1 MSKPFYIG
9 TRERMLQTRSPSV
22 GFPSGKAGF
31 SSQINFLNGGA
42 SIRRSRASHKR
53 YEMTWD
59 SFTRDQAR
67 VILDLAD
74 QVYGVGDIYWHDPF
88 VADRNCLPQWWG
100 TPATGLDDG
109 LPLNRGERGT
119 PIATPPNTL
128 GFPVQSILYTC
139 AGAGRSVWIPIPV
152 GHTAWIG
159 AYGANGTGGQVIT
172 TPTTGATTVGTASAL
187 TLMAVTDPARFN
199 RSITAAGGRTGVLIS
214 LGGTGTVT
222 LSGLMVQ
229 VLLDGVTP
237 QTGGFI
243 SGQGHSGCQ
252 FVAQPDYT
260 PYSSAFDTVGVVAE
274 FVETGGWSQ

>member
-1 MSKPFYIG
+1 MGKPFYIG
-9 TRERMLQTRSPSV
+9 TREKMLQTRSPSV
-22 GFPSGKAGF
+22 GFPSSKQG
-31 SSQINFLNGGA
+31 SSSEVNFLNGGA
-42 SIRRSRASHKR
+42 SVRRSRASHKR

-59 SFTRDQAR
+59 SFSRDEAR

-109 LPLNRGERGT
+109 LPLNGGVRGT
-119 PIATPPNTL
+119 AVATPTNSL
-128 GFPVQSILYTC
+128 NFPVQSIAYTC
-139 AGAGRSVWIPIPV
+139 SGAGRSVWIPIPV
-152 GHTAWIG
+152 GHTAWVG
-159 AYGANGTGGQVIT
+159 AYGANGTGGQVIA
-172 TPTTGATTVGTASAL
+172 TPTTGATTVGTATVLAL
-187 TLMAVTDPARFN
+187 LSVTDPARFN
-199 RSITAAGGRTGVLIS
+199 QSYSGGFTGVLIS

-237 QTGGFI
+237 QRGGFI

-252 FVAQPDYT
+252 FVTQPDYT

>member
-1 MSKPFYIG
+1 MGKPFYIG
-9 TRERMLQTRSPSV
+9 TREKMLETRSPTV
-22 GFPSGKAGF
+22 GFPSSKQGF
-31 SSQINFLNGGA
+31 TNQVNFLNGGA
-42 SIRRSRASHKR
+42 SVRRSRASHKR
-53 YEMTWD
+53 YEMSWD
-59 SFTRDQAR
+59 SFSRDEAR

-74 QVYGVGDIYWHDPF
+74 QVYGVGDIFWHDPF

-109 LPLNRGERGT
+109 LPLNGGVRGT
-119 PIATPPNTL
+119 AVATPTNSL
-128 GFPVQSILYTC
+128 DFPVQSIAYTC

-152 GHTAWIG
+152 GHTAWVG
-159 AYGANGTGGQVIT
+159 AYGVNGTGGQVIA
-172 TPTTGATTVGTASAL
+172 TPTTGATTVGAATVL
-187 TLMAVTDPARFN
+187 TLLSVTNPARFN
-199 RSITAAGGRTGVLIS
+199 HSVAASGGFTGVLVS

-229 VLLDGVTP
+229 VLADGVTP
-237 QTGGFI
+237 KTGGFI

-260 PYSSAFDTVGVVAE
+260 PFSYAFDTVGVVAE

>member
-1 MSKPFYIG
+1 MGKPFYIG
-9 TRERMLQTRSPSV
+9 TREKMLETRSPTV
-22 GFPSGKAGF
+22 GFPSSKMGF
-31 SSQINFLNGGA
+31 SNQVNFLNGGA
-42 SIRRSRASHKR
+42 SVRRSRASHKR
-53 YEMTWD
+53 YEMSWD
-59 SFTRDQAR
+59 SFSSDEAR

-74 QVYGVGDIYWHDPF
+74 QVYGVGDIFWHDPF

-109 LPLNRGERGT
+109 LPLNNGVRGRAV
-119 PIATPPNTL
+119 ATPTNSL
-128 GFPVQSILYTC
+128 SFPVQSIAYTC

-152 GHTAWIG
+152 GHTAWVG
-159 AYGANGTGGQVIT
+159 AYGVNGTGGRVVA
-172 TPTTGATTVGTASAL
+172 TPTTGATTVGAATNL
-187 TLMAVTDPARFN
+187 RLMAVTNPARFN
-199 RSITAAGGRTGVLIS
+199 HSVAASGGFTGVLIS

-237 QTGGFI
+237 KTGGFI

-260 PYSSAFDTVGVVAE
+260 PFSYAFDTVGVVAE